1 MTNYDG
7 PSYLVGTRIRTDRG
21 EVAIEHLRIGDKVAT
36 LDGTARPIV
45 WIGRRAYLAP
55 FPLGN
60 PDLVPIR
67 IAQGAIGRNVPYRDL
82 YVSSGHALFFDDVL
96 VPAKHLENG
105 ASIVRVPQTDPIRYF
120 HIELDRHD
128 IIFAEGAPTET
139 FVDCDN
145 RGIFHN
151 ASEFAELYPDGKPQR
166 WLFCA
171 PRVETGP
178 VLDQIR
184 RAIDGRAGL
193 VAAGAEIAPGPLE
206 GNVDGL
212 DGNTIVGWAFD
223 PAHPASAVMLEIL
236 DGDLF
241 VARLTANRFRG
252 DLAAAGIGDG
262 RHGFELQLS
271 RSLSPLVRHELRV
284 RRVSDGRDLAGS
296 PLTIEPHDRRTLIRD
311 TRRAIELAANT
322 ASDPGTLDD
331 LLETLL
337 LGVDAVRRRRAAR
350 DTEHPVRSRPL
361 RPRPRRVLIVDD
373 VLPRPDRDA
382 GSNAILSHMA
392 ALRSLGWSIE
402 FVASGQLSGGD
413 DAAAALTDWGA
424 ICHRAPRIASVEE
437 VMRRNR
443 NMFDL
448 VYLHRLSNAE
458 AYAPLSRVWQPKA
471 RIVYSIA
478 DLHHVR
484 SARQAAVHGNAEL
497 AETASYMKARE
508 LNAMRMVDAVVT
520 HSLAEADYIRREEP
534 SAIVH
539 VVPWALRAAPRKL
552 PLRRRSGIAFVG
564 GMRHAPNPDAVR
576 WLAAEILP
584 HVWARDPSIECQLVG
599 ADWPEPVWGR
609 LDPRLRLTGPVERL
623 DEVFDRVRLTV
634 APLRFGAGIKGK
646 VLDSFAA
653 GLPCVMTPIAAEGIP
668 LGSVL
673 RTAVAAD
680 PLDIADLICDLHNR
694 PSLNGKHARAGLA
707 LIAATY
713 TEAAI
718 VAALDAAVSGGAPVA
733 A

>member
-1 MTNYDG
+1 
-7 PSYLVGTRIRTDRG
+7 
-21 EVAIEHLRIGDKVAT
+21 
-36 LDGTARPIV
+36 
-45 WIGRRAYLAP
+45 
-55 FPLGN
+55 
-60 PDLVPIR
+60 
-67 IAQGAIGRNVPYRDL
+67 
-82 YVSSGHALFFDDVL
+82 
-96 VPAKHLENG
+96 
-105 ASIVRVPQTDPIRYF
+105 
-120 HIELDRHD
+120 
-128 IIFAEGAPTET
+128 
-139 FVDCDN
+139 
-145 RGIFHN
+145 
-151 ASEFAELYPDGKPQR
+151 
-166 WLFCA
+166 
-171 PRVETGP
+171 
-178 VLDQIR
+178 
-184 RAIDGRAGL
+184 
-193 VAAGAEIAPGPLE
+193 
-206 GNVDGL
+206 
-212 DGNTIVGWAFD
+212 
-223 PAHPASAVMLEIL
+223 
-236 DGDLF
+236 
-241 VARLTANRFRG
+241 
-252 DLAAAGIGDG
+252 
-262 RHGFELQLS
+262 
-271 RSLSPLVRHELRV
+271 
-284 RRVSDGRDLAGS
+284 
-296 PLTIEPHDRRTLIRD
+296 
-311 TRRAIELAANT
+311 
-322 ASDPGTLDD
+322 
-331 LLETLL
+331 
-337 LGVDAVRRRRAAR
+337 
-350 DTEHPVRSRPL
+350 
-361 RPRPRRVLIVDD
+361 
-373 VLPRPDRDA
+373 
-382 GSNAILSHMA
+382 
-392 ALRSLGWSIE
+392 
-402 FVASGQLSGGD
+402 
-413 DAAAALTDWGA
+413 
-424 ICHRAPRIASVEE
+424 
-437 VMRRNR
+437 
-443 NMFDL
+443 
-448 VYLHRLSNAE
+448 LHRLSNAE

-634 APLRFGAGIKGK
+634 APLRFGTGIKGK